1 MAYRPGDTSILD
13 SEHKSCSTSCF
24 TTFRVVLR
32 KPYAM
37 EVGLSNLGVLAS
49 WTAANSAAAEL
60 DTNCTISSS
69 QIILIVIRLS
79 EVSNPRPV
87 FVAGKQDIV
96 GDIVII

>member
-1 MAYRPGDTSILD
+1 
-13 SEHKSCSTSCF
+13 
-24 TTFRVVLR
+24 
-32 KPYAM
+32 M

-49 WTAANSAAAEL
+49 WTAANSAAAEF